1 MLSREEAALD
11 VEKAALAALERGTR
25 PEERAVSQAELD
37 RAKATTEETREALL
51 NALAKAYATADTAI
65 HKTADQLFDQPT
77 ILPRLLFYSKDSGS
91 QPTLEATR
99 QDIEILLNA
108 WYSDIRT
115 VVGTIPPSGLFSF
128 IARSQLA
135 TVNSL
140 ENMSVGNATETAR
153 NNLLTISYFLDE
165 LIEYSRDIIP
175 GANIT
180 QSAVETYV
188 AALTL
193 ERTTVLSELTT
204 LNTAYKAFSDAERAE
219 SLAFAQFNL
228 SEAGSSNE
236 DIRAARARVAAQEA
250 RVRELRSEREKFL
263 IRSPFSAVVV
273 SRDAEVG
280 ELASAGVPIIA
291 LDGDGD
297 LEVDARISE
306 LDVVAL
312 RVGDKADVIFDAI
325 EGTSTITASIVSID
339 PAETTVDGVSGYG
352 VSLVFDS
359 VVPSARPGMS
369 VDVLIKRIERERAL
383 AVQLGYIRRSEN
395 GAFVQVLESGRVSE
409 RPVVT
414 GITIPGR
421 LVELISGVRAGE
433 TLVPYDA
440 R

>member
-1 MLSREEAALD
+1 
-11 VEKAALAALERGTR
+11 
-25 PEERAVSQAELD
+25 
-37 RAKATTEETREALL
+37 
-51 NALAKAYATADTAI
+51 
-65 HKTADQLFDQPT
+65 
-77 ILPRLLFYSKDSGS
+77 
-91 QPTLEATR
+91 
-99 QDIEILLNA
+99 
-108 WYSDIRT
+108 
-115 VVGTIPPSGLFSF
+115 
-128 IARSQLA
+128 
-135 TVNSL
+135 
-140 ENMSVGNATETAR
+140 MSVGNATETAR